1 LSKLNHKKPSAA
13 NWSKIVAMLR
23 RFWFNLAYYQT
34 PPWDTGIS
42 PPELLD
48 YIAAHSPGKALDLGC
63 GTGTNSITLAKAGWQ
78 VTSVDF
84 AQRAIRI
91 ARNKARRAAVQVDF
105 RLGDVTHLEPLK
117 DQFDLIFD
125 LGCFHSLSRKDH
137 IKYLASIERLLS
149 PQGSYLLYVFFKN
162 NENELGPGI
171 IENDVEDLSHKFEL
185 IQRTDS
191 TERGFR
197 PSAWFIFH
205 KRM

>member
-1 LSKLNHKKPSAA
+1 
-13 NWSKIVAMLR
+13 MLR
-23 RFWFNLAYYQT
+23 RFWFNLAYYQR

-42 PPELLD
+42 PPELLN
-48 YIAAHSPGKALDLGC
+48 YIATHTPGKVLDVGC
-63 GTGTNSITLAKAGWQ
+63 GTGTNSITMANASWQ

-84 AQRAIRI
+84 ARRAIKI
-91 ARNKARRAAVQVDF
+91 ARDKARRAGVQVDF
-105 RLGDVTHLEPLK
+105 RLGDVTHLASLK
-117 DQFDLIFD
+117 DLFDLIFD
-125 LGCFHSLSRKDH
+125 LGCFHSLPRKEH
-137 IKYLASIERLLS
+137 IKYLAGIERHLS

-162 NENELGPGI
+162 SENELGPGI
-171 IENDVEDLSHKFEL
+171 IEKDVEDLTHKFEL

>member
-1 LSKLNHKKPSAA
+1 
-13 NWSKIVAMLR
+13 MLR
-23 RFWFNLAYYQT
+23 RLWFNLAYIQR

-48 YIAAHSPGKALDLGC
+48 YIATHSPGKVLDVGC
-63 GTGTNSITLAKAGWQ
+63 GTGTNSITLSKAGWQ

-84 AQRAIRI
+84 AQRAIKI
-91 ARNKARRAAVQVDF
+91 ARGKARRAGVQVDF
-105 RLGDVTHLEPLK
+105 RLGDVTHLESLK
-117 DQFDLIFD
+117 DQYDLIFD
-125 LGCFHSLSRKDH
+125 LGCFHSQPPKDH

-162 NENELGPGI
+162 SENELGPGI
-171 IENDVEDLSHKFEL
+171 IETDVRDLYQKFEL

-191 TERGFR
+191 TERSFR
-197 PSAWFIFH
+197 PAAWFIFH